1 MQNGR
6 TANAATGK
14 ANTMNKR
21 DIEKIL
27 DEAFKKV
34 FGEAKD

>member
-1 MQNGR
+1 MVKER
-6 TANAATGK
+6 
-14 ANTMNKR
+14 TMNER

-34 FGEAKD
+34 FGGQN